1 MYVCIIY
8 VYMYLFVCVCS
19 LHTVCLHMFLQNYLH
34 VPFHWL
40 LAAKKKRIDFFWY
53 IQSEI
58 IIWTNILAIG
68 HGDGFDLWWRKLKIF
83 HLAKKVNMK
92 CIATL

>member
-1 MYVCIIY
+1 MYYICLY
-8 VYMYLFVCVCS
+8 VSICVCVF
-19 LHTVCLHMFLQNYLH
+19 TVYRMFAHMFLQNYLH

-68 HGDGFDLWWRKLKIF
+68 HGDGFDLWWRKLKNF

>member
-8 VYMYLFVCVCS
+8 VYMYLFVCVFTAYRMFAHVFTELSTRSFS
-19 LHTVCLHMFLQNYLH
+19 LAFGCE
-34 VPFHWL
+34 
-40 LAAKKKRIDFFWY
+40 KKRIDFFWY

-68 HGDGFDLWWRKLKIF
+68 HGDGFDLWWRKLKNF

>member
-1 MYVCIIY
+1 MCVCMYYICLY
-8 VYMYLFVCVCS
+8 VSICVCVFTAYS
-19 LHTVCLHMFLQNYLH
+19 MFAHVFIDYLH

-40 LAAKKKRIDFFWY
+40 LAAKNRIYLFWY

-68 HGDGFDLWWRKLKIF
+68 HGDGSDLWWRKLKNF